1 MRVTVFGLGYVG
13 VVTSACLTDDGHH
26 VVGVDV
32 NADKVASLADGL
44 PPVIEPGVDR
54 LLGAAADG
62 GRLEATTEA
71 AVALREADVA
81 LVCVGTPSDRNGAV
95 DLEAVRKVVR
105 SIADVLAD
113 SGREIPV
120 LLRSTVPPGTTDGII
135 HDLRQEGLDAPVAF
149 VPEFLREGS
158 AVADFRDPPYTII
171 GTRDEAAEEV
181 ARELF
186 SNVKGPVHVV
196 DPATAELVK
205 YGANAWHATKIAF
218 ANEIGRLGRHF
229 AVDARDVMEVLVQD
243 TKLNISAAYLRPGF
257 AYGGSCLPK
266 DVAALQAVARESHL
280 QLPLLQAVSASND
293 RHVDLAAEL
302 VLHDRPRRVAI
313 YGLAFKPGTDDLR
326 NSPAVRLAKRLLGE
340 GVRLRVFDPWVNTAR
355 LTGANLAY
363 VREHL
368 PHFEELLDDDVEAA
382 VADADTVVLTHSTG
396 EARRVVDGLPE
407 GVRVIDVA
415 GALGDRRT
423 GDGYAGIGW

>member
-32 NADKVASLADGL
+32 NTDKVKSLADGL
-44 PPVIEPGVDR
+44 PPVIEPGVDG
-54 LLGAAADG
+54 LLRAAVDG
-62 GRLEATTEA
+62 GRLQATTEA

-105 SIADVLAD
+105 SIAAALSE
-113 SGREIPV
+113 SGRDIAV
-120 LLRSTVPPGTTDGII
+120 LLRSTVPPGTTDKLID
-135 HDLRQEGLDAPVAF
+135 DLHREGLDAPVAF

-158 AVADFRDPPYTII
+158 AVGDFRNPPYTII
-171 GTRDEAAEEV
+171 GTADVAAEEV

-196 DPATAELVK
+196 DPATAELLK

-229 AVDARDVMEVLVQD
+229 GVDARDVMEVLVQD
-243 TKLNISAAYLRPGF
+243 TKLNISPAYLRPGF

-266 DVAALQAVARESHL
+266 DVSALQAVARESHL

-302 VLHDRPRRVAI
+302 VLRDRPRRVAI

-340 GVRLRVFDPWVNTAR
+340 GVRLRIYDPWVNTAQ
-355 LTGANLAY
+355 LTGANLVY

-368 PHFEELLDDDVEAA
+368 PHFEALLDDDIDVA
-382 VADADTVVLTHSTG
+382 VADADVVVLTHNTG
-396 EARRVVDGLPE
+396 EARRLVDGLPK
-407 GVRVIDVA
+407 GVGVIDVA